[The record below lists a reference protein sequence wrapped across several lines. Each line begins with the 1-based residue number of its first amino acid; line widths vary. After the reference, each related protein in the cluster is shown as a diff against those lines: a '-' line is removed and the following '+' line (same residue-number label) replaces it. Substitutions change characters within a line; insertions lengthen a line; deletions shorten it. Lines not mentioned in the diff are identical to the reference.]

1 MGIKRIYLAENKMK
15 KYDIISII
23 IWLIFHDW
31 VVAYND
37 LSISTGFRFFLLTP
51 TPWNQCLFYRCEK
64 LDVTKSPMMLEWT
77 NTRNQNIQL
86 LVQALINIYVWK
98 GIFSMFDLHTIPHTR
113 PSKLLPPNKLFLLLF
128 MTWIFLEVGDRIYV

>member
-51 TPWNQCLFYRCEK
+51 TP
-64 LDVTKSPMMLEWT
+64 
-77 NTRNQNIQL
+77 
-86 LVQALINIYVWK
+86 
-98 GIFSMFDLHTIPHTR
+98 
-113 PSKLLPPNKLFLLLF
+113 
-128 MTWIFLEVGDRIYV
+128 